1 VEVIHL
7 GPLSLDF
14 GSSMQEGSNL
24 GLSVNQENVQDD
36 LDLVL
41 AFPTALT
48 NFMPLEL
55 QLEDLMNDEEMQHAI
70 ISNVSPSLHNGGQAA
85 SQTSS
90 LQNIDHPASHN
101 GNILLD
107 LNMIITD
114 NQDESLI
121 NQFQPIHL
129 NSETEGQSNFAV
141 VASLAQEQG
150 QDLYNL

>member
-14 GSSMQEGSNL
+14 GSSMQEGTNL

-41 AFPTALT
+41 AIPTAPT

-55 QLEDLMNDEEMQHAI
+55 QPEDLMNDEEMQHAI
-70 ISNVSPSLHNGGQAA
+70 ISNVSLALHNGGQAA
-85 SQTSS
+85 SQNSS
-90 LQNIDHPASHN
+90 LQNIDHPTSHN

-107 LNMIITD
+107 LNMIVTD
-114 NQDESLI
+114 D
-121 NQFQPIHL
+121 
-129 NSETEGQSNFAV
+129 
-141 VASLAQEQG
+141 
-150 QDLYNL
+150 